1 MALPSQGMMLSERPS
16 GGMAPAAGGTTA
28 LAGAGSIGNYKGVM
42 LCNRPF
48 AGTAAAAKG
57 GGESGGASA
66 GKHAFVTGKVKSE
79 VGFAGKSLPT
89 EKLLRKRVKHETALT
104 RHRKWLADLQLTKQA
119 LEEQYME
126 DLRKK
131 EESKRRFAE
140 REARM
145 RQMTRE
151 LRDGAGA
158 GTGSEDKNYRS
169 EEQGGRAWAIG
180 LDDKDPGIVTT
191 SQCCPSSVGDTGHQP
206 TGGGKEGDV
215 GSEPEHEGDTG
226 SRIDPVELRA
236 VEKRRRRDGKPC
248 RPKWAMTEAKA
259 QVEDELKHEEE
270 LEDLLE
276 FTRGLDFGRYIKDAE
291 VQSMIDQ
298 VKKRILELE
307 GQPEVDEGGDDDN
320 SDMDGSRGTEDDA
333 LDDAESRL
341 QAKIMK
347 LTNKNLRALEDGG
360 SGAAGGMGGGNEREE
375 EVEDDDNISV
385 ARTALSE
392 GGRSVRSIHSTR
404 SLAAVAERARVGI
417 ISARGGAGSGSGSGS
432 GTAPARLEKGAPFG
446 DGNDAVVNDIVV
458 VTHQDDGGLRL
469 GGKNTVSNLPYI
481 RRNPAI

>member
-16 GGMAPAAGGTTA
+16 GGSMAPAAGGASA
-28 LAGAGSIGNYKGVM
+28 LTGAGSIGNYKGVM

-48 AGTAAAAKG
+48 AGVAAAAKG
-57 GGESGGASA
+57 GGESGGANAS
-66 GKHAFVTGKVKSE
+66 KHAFVTGKVKSE
-79 VGFAGKSLPT
+79 VGFAGKTIQT

-119 LEEQYME
+119 LEDQYME

-131 EESKRRFAE
+131 EESRRRFAE

-151 LRDGAGA
+151 LGA
-158 GTGSEDKNYRS
+158 GSEDKHCGN
-169 EEQGGRAWAIG
+169 EEQGGKAWAIG
-180 LDDKDPGIVTT
+180 LDEKDAGSVTT
-191 SQCCPSSVGDTGHQP
+191 SQCYPSSVDDTEHQQAEDA
-206 TGGGKEGDV
+206 KEGDV
-215 GSEPEHEGDTG
+215 GSELEHEGETG
-226 SRIDPVELRA
+226 SRIDPAEIRA
-236 VEKRRRRDGKPC
+236 VEKRRKRDGKPC

-259 QVEDELKHEEE
+259 RVEDELKHEEE

-307 GQPEVDEGGDDDN
+307 GQPEVEEEGLGDDDDH
-320 SDMDGSRGTEDDA
+320 SDIDGRRGREGDA
-333 LDDAESRL
+333 LDETEARL
-341 QAKIMK
+341 QAKILK
-347 LTNKNLRALEDGG
+347 LTNKNLLALDGG
-360 SGAAGGMGGGNEREE
+360 GGEAVGSGGTEE
-375 EVEDDDNISV
+375 DDNISV

-392 GGRSVRSIHSTR
+392 GGRTVRSIHSTR
-404 SLAAVAERARVGI
+404 SLAAVAEKARVGI
-417 ISARGGAGSGSGSGS
+417 ISARGDGGGNGDGT
-432 GTAPARLEKGAPFG
+432 GTAPARLEKGLSSLLNGESTDAP
-446 DGNDAVVNDIVV
+446 VNDIVV

>member
-1 MALPSQGMMLSERPS
+1 MSVPPQGMMLSERPS
-16 GGMAPAAGGTTA
+16 GGSMAPSAGGATA

-57 GGESGGASA
+57 GGDSGGAAA

-79 VGFAGKSLPT
+79 VGFAGKSLQT
-89 EKLLRKRVKHETALT
+89 EKLLRKRVKRETALT

-126 DLRKK
+126 DLQKK

-151 LRDGAGA
+151 LGAAASDGKIGQ
-158 GTGSEDKNYRS
+158 GSGN
-169 EEQGGRAWAIG
+169 EEQGSKAWAIG
-180 LDDKDPGIVTT
+180 LDDDVKPEAATKNHNRPCSAGNADDRLHGEEEGG
-191 SQCCPSSVGDTGHQP
+191 SSRPDL
-206 TGGGKEGDV
+206 EEEEDV
-215 GSEPEHEGDTG
+215 G
-226 SRIDPVELRA
+226 SRIDPSELKA
-236 VEKRRRRDGKPC
+236 VEKRRKRDGKPC
-248 RPKWAMTEAKA
+248 RPKWAMTEAEA

-270 LEDLLE
+270 LEELLQ
-276 FTRGLDFGRYIKDAE
+276 FTQGLDFGRYIKDAE

-298 VKKRILELE
+298 VKRRILELE
-307 GQPEVDEGGDDDN
+307 GQPEVDEECPEDDDD
-320 SDMDGSRGTEDDA
+320 SSGDRDRGQDDDP
-333 LDDAESRL
+333 LDEAEIRM

-347 LTNKNLRALEDGG
+347 LTDKNLATLEGASDGTD
-360 SGAAGGMGGGNEREE
+360 ARNQREE
-375 EVEDDDNISV
+375 DDNISI

-404 SLAAVAERARVGI
+404 SLAAVAEKARVSI
-417 ISARGGAGSGSGSGS
+417 IRGSAGGGDGT
-432 GTAPARLEKGAPFG
+432 GTAPARLEKGLSSTLSGGG
-446 DGNDAVVNDIVV
+446 DREMPVNDIVV
-458 VTHQDDGGLRL
+458 ATHQDDGGLRR

-481 RRNPAI
+481 RRNPAL